1 VDGGQALKTGRSTAG
16 FAILATLLALACGVP
31 LARSTERTPVTFFV
45 VGDSHF
51 GAQGMGPLNR
61 SLVEKLNRL
70 PGSDYPDALG
80 GRVETPRGV
89 LFMGDM
95 TDSSAAEEWQ
105 EFEAVYGLTGW
116 DGLLKYPL
124 FEAVGNHDIVG
135 DSPVPERVRRRH
147 GALVYSW
154 DWDDLHVVCLDLH
167 PDAQNLAWLG
177 KDLEKVGAKRPLVVF
192 FHYSIEGPYSDF
204 WEEEQKSALAQALH
218 GRNVL
223 GIFHGHYHRAGQYLW
238 RGYDVFLPG
247 SPRPSSHALLV
258 VRVGADSLAVGTR
271 DFDTDTWRDAF
282 VKPIRR

>member
-1 VDGGQALKTGRSTAG
+1 LRTGRIAAG
-16 FAILATLLALACGVP
+16 LAILTTLLGLTCAAP
-31 LARSTERTPVTFFV
+31 PAQSRERPAVTFFV

-51 GAQGMGPLNR
+51 GARDMGALNR

-70 PGSDYPDALG
+70 PGTDYPEAIG

-95 TDSSAAEEWQ
+95 TDSSAQEEWA
-105 EFEAVYGLTGW
+105 EFEAVYGLTGR

-124 FEAVGNHDIVG
+124 FEAIGNHDIIG
-135 DSPVPERVRRRH
+135 DSPVPKQVRRRH

-154 DWDDLHVVCLDLH
+154 DWDDLHLVCLDLH
-167 PDAQNLAWLG
+167 PDTKNLAWLE
-177 KDLEKVGAKRPLVVF
+177 KDLAKVRRERPLVVF
-192 FHYSIEGPYSDF
+192 FHYSIEGPYSDM
-204 WEEEQKSALAQALH
+204 WEEEQKDALAKALE

-223 GIFHGHYHRAGQYLW
+223 GIFHGHYHRAGWYVW
-238 RGYDVFLPG
+238 HGHDVFLPG
-247 SPRPSSHALLV
+247 SPRHSSHAFLV

-271 DFDTDTWRDAF
+271 DCDSDAWRDAF